1 MCPSKREGG
10 GCARRQLTYQDRVD
24 IEAGLNRGD
33 TLSTIART
41 VGRAPKVVA
50 AEVRRNWTDEP
61 KGRLTVTTRNLC
73 VHRSACVHVDLC
85 KKGCLVLMSILFSPV
100 DPAFLAS

>member
-1 MCPSKREGG
+1 MCPSKKEGG
-10 GCARRQLTYQDRVD
+10 GGARRQLTYQDRVD

-33 TLSTIART
+33 ALSTIART
-41 VGRAPKVVA
+41 IGRAPKVVA

-73 VHRSACVHVDLC
+73 VHRSEITFDMNHE
-85 KKGCLVLMSILFSPV
+85 
-100 DPAFLAS
+100 LAGKALNFEIELLEAK